1 MAVYKTNALVLRR
14 IPLGEKDKIVTLFT
28 REYGKLNAVEKG
40 ERKTTSRLAGST
52 EPLMLLRALL
62 AEGMNLDILTQCE
75 IKESFPMLRGDF
87 GLILRATYACELLD
101 KLTVE
106 RDPSP
111 EAFDLLLST
120 LYVLQR
126 AVVPDVALHA
136 FELQFLAQIGYE
148 PRLDACA
155 RCGRDL
161 ADGEALAFSP
171 SRGGLLC
178 APCADAADDSLT
190 VSPTTT
196 RMMIR
201 LLSEDDAK
209 ALARIELAA
218 PEREEMARILRA
230 HLRFRLERDVKSTE
244 FLDAHRL
251 GAMDLT
257 PDASVS

>member
-28 REYGKLNAVEKG
+28 REYGKLNAVAKG
-40 ERKTTSRLAGST
+40 ARRTTSRLAGAT

-75 IKESFPMLRGDF
+75 IRESFSHLRSDF

-126 AVVPDVALHA
+126 AVEPDAALHA

-155 RCGRDL
+155 RCGKDL
-161 ADGEALAFSP
+161 ADGEGAGFSA

-178 APCADAADDSLT
+178 GPCADATDDTLNL
-190 VSPTTT
+190 SPAAA

-201 LLSEDDAK
+201 LLNEEDAK
-209 ALARIELAA
+209 ALARIEMT
-218 PEREEMARILRA
+218 PTEREEIARVLRA

-251 GAMDLT
+251 GAMNLT
-257 PDASVS
+257 PDAGT